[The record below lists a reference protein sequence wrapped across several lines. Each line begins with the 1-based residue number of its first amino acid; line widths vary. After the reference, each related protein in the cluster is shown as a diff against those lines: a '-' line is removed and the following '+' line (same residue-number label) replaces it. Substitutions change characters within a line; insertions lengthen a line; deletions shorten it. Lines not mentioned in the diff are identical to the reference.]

1 LLRESTL
8 PSEEEE
14 EKVEEEEE
22 EISEEMNMHTFSLS
36 ISKNFRLIF
45 CCPTAQDKSD
55 LRKPDN

>member
-1 LLRESTL
+1 L